1 MQTCT
6 ELQHKSSW
14 AASGT
19 EGWVLPTAVVRISV
33 LELDIN

>member
-1 MQTCT
+1 MHACI
-6 ELQHKSSW
+6 ELQHKSSS
-14 AASGT
+14 AGSGT